1 MSNITTNYI
10 DFRQEHRIYL
20 LEGVLYELV
29 GMLAITDHDEQEDDG
44 FDTHS
49 SPVTYYKL
57 ILDAE
62 QMYDG
67 GCYQEGELPPV
78 FARRG
83 DVISL
88 PRLALYLLGNIYFN
102 IDNPSIL
109 MEQLEAYDLKVE
121 NNDICDITIRLYP
134 VYHGYRVV
142 SDFHSSFHCPLTF
155 ISSSEYKTG
164 LLFDVKGHKEF
175 YTFKKLATRIGKII
189 YALQTSFERDI
200 EIVRICEVKGEGTS
214 DEQEI
219 DLPKG
224 YSQFLRL
231 VRIAAEKER
240 IYWENIR
247 KDDE

>member
-44 FDTHS
+44 FSTHS

-62 QMYDG
+62 QMYNG
-67 GCYQEGELPPV
+67 GCYQEGELPTV

-109 MEQLEAYDLKVE
+109 MEQLEEYNLKVE

-175 YTFKKLATRIGKII
+175 YTFKKLATRLGKII

-200 EIVRICEVKGEGTS
+200 EIVRICEVKGEGTP

-240 IYWENIR
+240 IYWENIL
-247 KDDE
+247 KDDK

>member
-20 LEGVLYELV
+20 LEGVLFELV
-29 GMLAITDHDEQEDDG
+29 GMLAITDHDEKEDDG
-44 FDTHS
+44 FGTHS
-49 SPVTYYKL
+49 SPFTYYKF
-57 ILDAE
+57 IFDAE

-102 IDNPSIL
+102 NDNPSIL
-109 MEQLEAYDLKVE
+109 MEEIGEYDLKVE

-134 VYHGYRVV
+134 VWQGYRVV
-142 SDFHSSFHCPLTF
+142 SDFHDCFHGPLTF
-155 ISSSEYKTG
+155 ISSSEYKPG
-164 LLFDVKGHKEF
+164 LLFKVDGHKEF
-175 YTFKKLATRIGKII
+175 YTFKKLATRIGQII

-231 VRIAAEKER
+231 VRIATEKER
-240 IYWENIR
+240 IYWENIL
-247 KDDE
+247 KDDK